1 MTLSLS
7 DIGTHP
13 RGTVIPKVNTTKI
26 PLNSWT
32 DIPIDSSPIEIVDTS
47 AATGEPMSDC
57 NDRMTSEEDSNSC
70 CLHCGAKKK
79 FEFQVKL
86 VYLSKILL

>member
-1 MTLSLS
+1 
-7 DIGTHP
+7 
-13 RGTVIPKVNTTKI
+13 
-26 PLNSWT
+26 
-32 DIPIDSSPIEIVDTS
+32 VDTS